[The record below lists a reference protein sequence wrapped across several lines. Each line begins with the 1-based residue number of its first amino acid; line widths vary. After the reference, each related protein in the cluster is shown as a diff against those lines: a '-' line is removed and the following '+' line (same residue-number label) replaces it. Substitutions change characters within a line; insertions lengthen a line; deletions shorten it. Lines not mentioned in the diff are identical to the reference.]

1 MGGLPV
7 IEVHPNILGGQAL
20 GLNARW
26 HLYGRHLVATRR
38 DGAAVN
44 GADGGA
50 QQGPDTVETTE

>member
-1 MGGLPV
+1 M